1 MISDSKSKRVKIFGG
16 WQLKGTGGQKVAW
29 RIIEVDE
36 TEATDSD
43 LTDSEL
49 VGISVALLAVAGRS
63 ANGNSVYQRVWAKL
77 EPAVTRADSK

>member
-1 MISDSKSKRVKIFGG
+1 
-16 WQLKGTGGQKVAW
+16 VAW

-36 TEATDSD
+36 GEATDSD

-63 ANGNSVYQRVWAKL
+63 ANGNSVYQRAWVKL
-77 EPAVTRADSK
+77 QSAVIRAEHRGVPGNG